1 MKIIVSAE
9 ADSDLLHILNYLA
22 ARDQAAAVALAG
34 LFNTKFENFGF
45 RFPFIGRE
53 RSILAR
59 GLRSVVAENYVIF
72 YRAERERILIV
83 RVVDGRRDIEAEF
96 ER

>member
-34 LFNTKFENFGF
+34 LFNTKFKNLVFAFLSSGVSAPFLPEDFGA
-45 RFPFIGRE
+45 
-53 RSILAR
+53 L
-59 GLRSVVAENYVIF
+59 
-72 YRAERERILIV
+72 
-83 RVVDGRRDIEAEF
+83 
-96 ER
+96 